1 MVCRTECFTSIINL
15 LDTYQ
20 IQAKTEGKSPHTIR
34 IYTTAL
40 NILQRFLER
49 KGYPTDV
56 TRIGTEAIRE
66 FIGYLPRIPEL
77 LWSTPLP
84 DRRRKA

>member
-1 MVCRTECFTSIINL
+1 MVCRTEYFTSIINL

-56 TRIGTEAIRE
+56 TRIGTGAIRE
-66 FIGYLPRIPEL
+66 FIGYLQNTRAFMEHPFTGP
-77 LWSTPLP
+77 
-84 DRRRKA
+84 